1 MSQPIYHYLAIGRLG
16 RGEVLNLFLK
26 DAGVST
32 KDVLYPF
39 DESWPAT
46 SEKLTQQGLTRTGLL
61 PALEYKGEIYTQHIP
76 TLRFLARELGAYDGE
91 TSHEKYVVD
100 AVADIYIDWRVRI
113 SSSLACLH
121 RSQAGD
127 KLTWTVARQSQWV
140 ASLKG
145 ATDEYKNSVVPK
157 YYRILGQYYSERAG
171 PYLLGEKI
179 TYVDFAVYQSIDN
192 ERRTG
197 TLPET
202 LPESLVKLQEAIEAR
217 PNIKEYI
224 AEHK

>member
-1 MSQPIYHYLAIGRLG
+1 MSQPVYHYLALGRLG

-26 DAGVST
+26 DAGIAT
-32 KDVLYPF
+32 KDVLYPY

-76 TLRFLARELGAYDGE
+76 TLRFLARELDAYDGE
-91 TSHEKYVVD
+91 TSHEKYIVD
-100 AVADIYIDWRVRI
+100 AVADIYIDWR
-113 SSSLACLH
+113 
-121 RSQAGD
+121 
-127 KLTWTVARQSQWV
+127 SQWV

-157 YYRILGQYYSERAG
+157 YYRILGQYYTERPG

-224 AEHK
+224 AEYK

>member
-1 MSQPIYHYLAIGRLG
+1 MSQPIYHYLALGRLG

-26 DAGVST
+26 DAGIST
-32 KDVLYPF
+32 KGILYPW
-39 DESWPAT
+39 DETWPAT
-46 SEKLTQQGLTRTGLL
+46 SENLTQQGLTRTGLL
-61 PALEYKGEIYTQHIP
+61 PALEYKGEVYTQHIP
-76 TLRFLARELGAYDGE
+76 TLRYLARELGAYDGE
-91 TSHEKYVVD
+91 TSYEKYIVD
-100 AVADIYIDWRVRI
+100 AVADIYIDWR
-113 SSSLACLH
+113 
-121 RSQAGD
+121 
-127 KLTWTVARQSQWV
+127 SQWV
-140 ASLKG
+140 SSLKG
-145 ATDEYKNSVVPK
+145 ASDEYKNTVVPK
-157 YYRILGQYYSERAG
+157 YYRILGEYYSQRAG

-202 LPESLVKLQEAIEAR
+202 LPEALVKLQEAIEAR

>member
-1 MSQPIYHYLAIGRLG
+1 MSQPVYHYLAIGRLG

-26 DAGVST
+26 DAGIST
-32 KDVLYPF
+32 KDVLYPW

-46 SEKLTQQGLTRTGLL
+46 SEKLKQQGLTRTGLL
-61 PALEYKGEIYTQHIP
+61 PALEYKGEVYTQHVP

-91 TSHEKYVVD
+91 TSHEKYTVD
-100 AVADIYIDWRVRI
+100 AVADIYIDWR
-113 SSSLACLH
+113 
-121 RSQAGD
+121 
-127 KLTWTVARQSQWV
+127 SQWV

-145 ATDEYKNSVVPK
+145 ATDEYRNSVVPK
-157 YYRILGQYYSERAG
+157 YYRVLGQYYSERTG

-217 PNIKEYI
+217 PNIKDYI